1 MNELTDDLRDLVLTR
16 QITKSQ
22 ARGMMA
28 SPRRNENIAAGKR
41 SGGGCNFGVTKAKS
55 AFYDEPE
62 QSLCV
67 NARGTGTGKVSN
79 LPDDVYAILLSFC
92 SFESLVGFGS
102 SCKFLSYLALNDSL
116 WERLY
121 LQRWKRPKPPSSGA
135 NCPRYHLTFYQLYT
149 RRIILGCL
157 RGDFVSSELVLPVKK
172 MTIRERI
179 ASNQHGDGNGTSSL
193 RVKGNHDCNKRA
205 IVAVRNVGD
214 EHIVSAGIDG
224 LIKSW
229 DLSTL
234 KCVSSLD
241 AKDAFTHHDRELA
254 LEKRVQSLDQAW
266 KNKLMTFK
274 VSNISPKVNDEGT
287 LDAEKTSV
295 KVEID
300 IWGSVVDGNETIDGG
315 LNDSNSSSAI
325 KIPGHALSPSGNFN
339 VSMTTTSDHG
349 ISSDWSSESS
359 DNDSD
364 LCGSSSEATQFCVGR
379 LGTSPGVGGFLHGLP
394 DNKSYGFTKTKR
406 RESKKI
412 EKHLKKEAAKEA
424 RINSMKAKA
433 LAKERKKM
441 ERQQSKTKQ
450 TYCSRSSHSPV
461 NCPSVFF
468 NLGLQGKEL
477 PRTNPYSASQSLN
490 MRMSP
495 NGSPHKLLLSSSP
508 IEVGTPPKSELA
520 FAQSAFSPSTGY
532 PESPS
537 SNHLASA
544 QLCSPVSP
552 NSEKKK
558 GLKEKVKLKKNRK
571 HRNSWQQSRD
581 DRAKKLKESIE
592 ERKLAR
598 SAGSDVSP
606 ADSGSDAELHLVDD
620 LNEAGNIN
628 IKCPIVYV
636 SRGRGAKVTNCGTLP
651 LKDQGKFQNMNP
663 RIIAVFHD
671 SHVVTF
677 TAPLIN
683 SANDRSDSMNE
694 KKMMNEIVLPR
705 VLSRPTW
712 LRSDQW
718 VIQCVALTFDGKI
731 VLGHSGDGQL
741 GTAFLTVWD
750 ASSGK
755 QLHTLYGIKGA
766 PSCLVAFECSIIG
779 DSSASHIV
787 SGDAAGD
794 VSIWN
799 VSAGIFEEVLQ
810 GGVIIDQSQFARNGR
825 LVSTLKGLVSRVD
838 DIRIVTVVAGYA
850 SGNVVVWHG
859 ESKGSSQELLFIP
872 RGVFTDGSASAAV
885 VRAIAVASWQRPY
898 VRMIAF
904 GGDDCAVNLWELPL
918 IENGRESAAVWNA
931 RSSSKGWK
939 KVLRGHDGAISA
951 VKIDLAK
958 VTSASMDGTVK
969 LWEVVGKHAGRCLRT
984 LRHPSATKARP
995 IPALSLQVGSLSV
1008 TVGYLDG
1015 SLHMFSFGKKNK
1027 NHLVGTDQETVIQS
1041 FSNRKGGSSPQRNS
1055 LTTKKFASGGKRRGR
1070 RDLQAL
1076 AKRSSRYGNQ

>member
-1 MNELTDDLRDLVLTR
+1 MMN
-16 QITKSQ
+16 
-22 ARGMMA
+22 A
-28 SPRRNENIAAGKR
+28 SPRRNEKVAAGKK
-41 SGGGCNFGVTKAKS
+41 SGGVCNFGVVKAKS

-62 QSLCV
+62 QTLCV
-67 NARGTGTGKVSN
+67 NARGTGTGKVSS

-121 LQRWKRPKPPSSGA
+121 LQRWKRPKPPSSRA
-135 NCPRYHLTFYQLYT
+135 NCPRYHLTFYQLYA
-149 RRIILGCL
+149 RRIVLGCL
-157 RGDFVSSELVLPVKK
+157 RGDFVSTELVLPAKK

-179 ASNQHGDGNGTSSL
+179 ASNQHDDGKGTSSVH
-193 RVKGNHDCNKRA
+193 VKGDHDCNKRA
-205 IVAVRNVGD
+205 IVAVRNVGE

-241 AKDAFTHHDRELA
+241 AKDAFKHHDRELA

-266 KNKLMTFK
+266 KNKLLTFK
-274 VSNISPKVNDEGT
+274 VSNISPKGNDEGT
-287 LDAEKTSV
+287 LETEKTSV

-300 IWGSVVDGNETIDGG
+300 IWGSVIDGNETQDGG
-315 LNDSNSSSAI
+315 LNGSHSSSAI
-325 KIPGHALSPSGNFN
+325 KIPGHAPSSSGNSN
-339 VSMTTTSDHG
+339 ASMIAASDHG
-349 ISSDWSSESS
+349 LSSDWSSESS

-364 LCGSSSEATQFCVGR
+364 LCGSSSEATQFCVGS
-379 LGTSPGVGGFLHGLP
+379 LGTSPGVGGFLHGSP
-394 DNKSYGFTKTKR
+394 DNKNYGFTKTKR
-406 RESKKI
+406 RESRKI
-412 EKHLKKEAAKEA
+412 KKEAAKEA

-441 ERQQSKTKQ
+441 ERQQNKSKQ
-450 TYCSRSSHSPV
+450 TLCSRSSHSPV
-461 NCPSVFF
+461 TCPSSFF
-468 NLGLQGKEL
+468 SPGLQEEESL
-477 PRTNPYSASQSLN
+477 RVNPYCGSQSPN
-490 MRMSP
+490 MLLSP
-495 NGSPHKLLLSSSP
+495 KGSPHKLLLSSSP
-508 IEVGTPPKSELA
+508 IEVRTPPKSELA
-520 FAQSAFSPSTGY
+520 CAQSAFSPRTGY
-532 PESPS
+532 QESPL
-537 SNHLASA
+537 SNHFAPS
-544 QLCSPVSP
+544 QLCTPPSP
-552 NSEKKK
+552 NIKIKK

-598 SAGSDVSP
+598 LAGSDVSP
-606 ADSGSDAELHLVDD
+606 GDSGSDADLQSSGN
-620 LNEAGNIN
+620 LNEDERSN

-636 SRGRGAKVTNCGTLP
+636 SRGRGAKTTTSGTLA
-651 LKDQGKFQNMNP
+651 LKDQSKVQNMNP

-671 SHVVTF
+671 SQVVTF

-683 SANDRSDSMNE
+683 SANDRSDSMRE
-694 KKMMNEIVLPR
+694 KKLMNEIVLPR

-766 PSCLVAFECSIIG
+766 PSCLVAFECSVIG
-779 DSSASHIV
+779 DSSVSHII

-810 GGVIIDQSQFARNGR
+810 GGVKMDQSQFARNGR
-825 LVSTLKGLVSRVD
+825 LVSTLKGFVSRAD

-850 SGNVVVWHG
+850 NANVVVWHG
-859 ESKGSSQELLFIP
+859 ESKGTSQKISFIP
-872 RGVFTDGSASAAV
+872 RGVFTDGSVSAA

-918 IENGRESAAVWNA
+918 IEPGRESTAVWNT
-931 RSSSKGWK
+931 RSSSEGWK

-1015 SLHMFSFGKKNK
+1015 SLHIFSFGKKNK
-1027 NHLVGTDQETVIQS
+1027 NHLVGTDQETGIQS

-1076 AKRSSRYGNQ
+1076 TKRSSRYGNH